1 MNYAS
6 IIDAY
11 GTETLSHVSKKKK
24 KKEQPD
30 IDYDNE
36 NEIENYKIEE
46 YKKDFSEHC
55 EPLQPPHYKLPISD
69 KVMKNY
75 NNAYQV
81 FLKDRK
87 INQLNDKNNNNNNNN
102 TLNVPVPSNK
112 NNKHTINIYDNYNK
126 IRLEDIKEIEPYY
139 DEDLDNYLNINEFNS
154 SAYEYDDTYQ
164 DEIKNELMK
173 KNYDLKTQEPLKFNA
188 DDYILI
194 PKKKLKSR
202 NKYNTKLQPEK
213 YRGHHYDN
221 TNYNDNET
229 ESETD
234 INIDSDNES
243 ENNEYNE
250 YNDDITH
257 PPIIENFKRKKKEKF
272 RNNNSRVLESF
283 RNNNSRV
290 LESYNPD
297 FLKKNPIN
305 NFYKNI
311 INIGLFILIGVF
323 IIFLLDL
330 LTELA
335 LHKGMKQTVE
345 VLIPL
350 LEELKALKEK

>member
-11 GTETLSHVSKKKK
+11 GTETLTHVSKKKK
-24 KKEQPD
+24 KKEQHD

-36 NEIENYKIEE
+36 NENEIGNYKIEE

-55 EPLQPPHYKLPISD
+55 EPLQPPHYKLPVSD

-87 INQLNDKNNNNNNNN
+87 INQLNDKNNLNN
-102 TLNVPVPSNK
+102 TLNVTVPPNK

-139 DEDLDNYLNINEFNS
+139 DEDLDNYLNINEFNNID
-154 SAYEYDDTYQ
+154 YKYDDNYQ

-173 KNYDLKTQEPLKFNA
+173 KNYNLKTQEPLKFNP

-194 PKKKLKSR
+194 PKNKLKSP
-202 NKYNTKLQPEK
+202 NKYSTNLQPRK
-213 YRGHHYDN
+213 YPRHHYDN
-221 TNYNDNET
+221 NSDN
-229 ESETD
+229 D
-234 INIDSDNES
+234 INIDSDQEDDS
-243 ENNEYNE
+243 EININDYNDYNDDNDYND

-257 PPIIENFKRKKKEKF
+257 KPIIEKFNTNKRKRKEIF
-272 RNNNSRVLESF
+272 RNNNP
-283 RNNNSRV
+283 RV
-290 LESYNPD
+290 LESYNQD